1 MDCWEDLDAG
11 SEGFVLLMV
20 SVEFF
25 RFNVATLE
33 VDAELLVFLCSWL
46 TMAEF
51 ASGRSLG
58 RMVIT
63 LDVFETGGSATGAEI
78 GTVGVSTG
86 TGGGGAGIWF
96 SFSDSFSIGLTFKAG
111 RG

>member
-1 MDCWEDLDAG
+1 
-11 SEGFVLLMV
+11 MV

-46 TMAEF
+46 ITAEF
-51 ASGRSLG
+51 ASGRTLG
-58 RMVIT
+58 RIVMT
-63 LDVFETGGSATGAEI
+63 LDVFETGVSATGTEI
-78 GTVGVSTG
+78 GIVGVSTG
-86 TGGGGAGIWF
+86 TGGGVWF
-96 SFSDSFSIGLTFKAG
+96 SFSDSATIGSTFGAG

>member
-1 MDCWEDLDAG
+1 MI
-11 SEGFVLLMV
+11 LMV

-33 VDAELLVFLCSWL
+33 VDTELLVFLCSWL
-46 TMAEF
+46 TVVEF
-51 ASGRSLG
+51 ISGRILG
-58 RMVIT
+58 RIVMT

-78 GTVGVSTG
+78 GTTGLSTG
-86 TGGGGAGIWF
+86 TGGGTGVWF
-96 SFSDSFSIGLTFKAG
+96 SFSNSASIGFTFKAG

>member
-1 MDCWEDLDAG
+1 LDAG
-11 SEGFVLLMV
+11 SEGFVILMV

-46 TMAEF
+46 TKVEF

-78 GTVGVSTG
+78 GTVGISTG
-86 TGGGGAGIWF
+86 TGGGGTGVWF
-96 SFSDSFSIGLTFKAG
+96 SFSDSASIGLTFKAG
-111 RG
+111 KG

>member
-1 MDCWEDLDAG
+1 
-11 SEGFVLLMV
+11 VILMV
-20 SVEFF
+20 SVDFF

-46 TMAEF
+46 TKVEF

-63 LDVFETGGSATGAEI
+63 LEVFETGGSATGAET
-78 GTVGVSTG
+78 GTVEVSTG
-86 TGGGGAGIWF
+86 IGGGGTGVLF
-96 SFSDSFSIGLTFKAG
+96 SFSDSASIGLTFEAG
-111 RG
+111 KG